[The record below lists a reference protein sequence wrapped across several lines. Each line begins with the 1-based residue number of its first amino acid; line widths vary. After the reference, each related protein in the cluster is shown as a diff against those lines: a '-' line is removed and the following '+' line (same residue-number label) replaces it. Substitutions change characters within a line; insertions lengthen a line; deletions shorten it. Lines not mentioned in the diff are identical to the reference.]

1 MNTVREK
8 FLKRITQDFE
18 VLAQT
23 VLRQMEQTTR
33 LLEDNSEADLCS
45 EIDHTERIID
55 SLDVKMRNEVIN
67 VIVLYSPRA
76 TDLRKIMAYYDMTA
90 YLERIGDLLVNITG
104 FIRQTD
110 LQGTLYNAFNKD
122 LSKLFITAKNMVQNA
137 IFAFTCEDNKLAKDT
152 IELDDE
158 VDRLHHEIN
167 RRLRSCGD
175 KNLREQQL
183 TDILCLSSISYNIER
198 IGDNAT
204 NIAEAAIYL
213 IEGKNI
219 KHRNSPDTPT
229 LLAGSEG

>member
-1 MNTVREK
+1 MNIIREK
-8 FLKRITQDFE
+8 FFERITQDFE

-23 VLRQMEQTTR
+23 VLRQMEQTIR
-33 LLEDNSEADLCS
+33 LLEDNSETDLCS
-45 EIDHTERIID
+45 QIDNTEKIID
-55 SLDVKMRNEVIN
+55 GLDVKMRNEVIH

-90 YLERIGDLLVNITG
+90 YLERIGDLLLNISG

-110 LQGTLYNAFNKD
+110 LQGNLYRAFNKD
-122 LSKLFITAKNMVQNA
+122 LSKLFVTAENMVQNA
-137 IFAFTCEDNKLAKDT
+137 IFAFACEDNKLARDT

-175 KNLREQQL
+175 QNLQEQQL

-213 IEGKNI
+213 VEGKNI
-219 KHRNSPDTPT
+219 KHRNSPDAPP
-229 LLAGSEG
+229 L